1 MDINLKTKKIA
12 DKLRLEEVYLEEEI
26 ERLIRSKRVS
36 NEKFIFID
44 FSKAFENTN
53 PDDLRMNQFEIAFQ
67 ILLNRG
73 YQLSIYNDDY
83 EKHHFFENFVGHFK
97 DARIEY
103 FKFTNEKE
111 LIEKMMVAGLMITF
125 HKERLFYPLLLE
137 NKFLYIARGDLDEN
151 SNYLETAYLKIDDS
165 FQAGKLVEKIK
176 SIIENEGFFIEEME
190 ILRSDLNVDLDQ
202 TDTSLNSLEEYQV
215 LFKQNIKAMI
225 ENGLL
230 EEVKPLILEYEELAP
245 SDLEVYSIKG
255 IMTLMNENFDQAES
269 IFLEGIKQ
277 NEEDY
282 DLNYNLGY
290 LYESKN
296 NLEKSLEYY
305 RKARNLLNMH
315 TDHDKYADITKKI
328 KKMVKKNGK
337 NHYESYNIDSS
348 HINQSKIVDSL
359 NINRNNFYQSLSRQL
374 DFTATV
380 VVWGY
385 NRLEKTKKCVES
397 VLKWTDDVDYELI
410 LVNHG
415 STDETLAYYEKVDY
429 RYKTIVNITKNVN
442 SAGGRLFDF
451 ILENRASK
459 YLVVI
464 PNDVYV
470 TPNWLTNLLRCMESD
485 SRIGWVVP
493 ASTNVSNCQEIS
505 VKVDS
510 LDSLYEFAKKYNQS
524 DPLKWEERM
533 RLVNVLSI
541 FRKEIFDMVG
551 RYDPG
556 FVHDFG
562 EDDYSIRLRRNG
574 YRLIFCGDTIVQHD
588 HDFRVMEDKN
598 EQEYNESLR
607 MGWRNYKEKYKGLD
621 AWSDILNFEF
631 DMVDLLVKEMAK
643 KERLDI
649 LGVDVRCGAPLFTIQ
664 NALRKLGIVEGVHKS
679 AYTTQAKYFQDL
691 ETVCDN
697 QKVLCDRIE
706 YIKNYQSEK
715 YDLILLGN
723 PINTYEDSLAVMRD
737 IMEKL
742 LVNGRMVFKVSK
754 ENIDVT
760 EFNNQVA
767 TLLEEIEKQ
776 KYRILDIKRLIFN
789 ISNEE
794 KIKLQGKLNKLK
806 LSTEKDFLDAVT
818 KEYIICIER

>member
-1 MDINLKTKKIA
+1 MDINLKTKKIV
-12 DKLRLEEVYLEEEI
+12 DKLGIEAVYLEEEI
-26 ERLIRSKRVS
+26 EILIRSKGIS
-36 NEKFIFID
+36 NEKFIFVD

-83 EKHHFFENFVGHFK
+83 EKHHFFENFVENFK

-103 FKFTNEKE
+103 LKFTNEKE
-111 LIEKMMVAGLMITF
+111 LIEKMMFAGLMITF

-165 FQAGKLVEKIK
+165 FQAGKLLEKIK
-176 SIIENEGFFIEEME
+176 SIIENEGFFIEEIE
-190 ILRSDLNVDLDQ
+190 VLRSDLNVDLDQ
-202 TDTSLNSLEEYQV
+202 TGTSLNSLEECQV

-230 EEVKPLILEYEELAP
+230 EEVKPLILQYEQIAP

-255 IMTLMNENFDQAES
+255 IVTLMNENFDQAES
-269 IFLEGIKQ
+269 IFLEGLKL
-277 NEEDY
+277 NDEDY

-290 LYESKN
+290 LYENKN

-305 RKARNLLNMH
+305 RKARNILNMYK
-315 TDHDKYADITKKI
+315 DYDKYTTITQKI
-328 KKMVKKNGK
+328 KQMVKKNEK
-337 NHYESYNIDSS
+337 NRCESYKIDSA
-348 HINQSKIVDSL
+348 HIKQSKIVDSL

-374 DFTATV
+374 KFTATV

-415 STDETLAYYEKVDY
+415 STDETLAYYESVDY

-451 ILENRASK
+451 ILENRSSK

-485 SRIGWVVP
+485 PRIGWVVP
-493 ASTNVSNCQEIS
+493 ASTNVSNCQELS
-505 VKVDS
+505 VKLDS

-524 DPLKWEERM
+524 DSLKWEERM

-598 EQEYNESLR
+598 EQEYSESLR
-607 MGWRNYKEKYKGLD
+607 MGWENYKEKYKGID

-631 DMVDLLVKEMAK
+631 DMVDLLVRYVAK
-643 KERLDI
+643 KERINI

-679 AYTTQAKYFQDL
+679 AYTTQAKYFHDL
-691 ETVCDN
+691 ETVCDD

-723 PINTYEDSLAVMRD
+723 PINEYEDSVDVMKE
-737 IMEKL
+737 IIGKL
-742 LVNGRMVFKVSK
+742 LVNGRVVFKVSK
-754 ENIDVT
+754 ENLDVT
-760 EFNNQVA
+760 EFNNLVA
-767 TLLEEIEKQ
+767 MLLKEIEKQ
-776 KYRILDIKRLIFN
+776 KCKILDIKRLIFN

-806 LSTEKDFLDAVT
+806 LNTEKDFLDAVT